1 MPTQANI
8 TVNSLENNPSVKAV
22 NIAGELDESN
32 LSEFE
37 TVVNPLINDVNNS
50 ILIFNLKGLEFI
62 SSKVIGQFAAL
73 YTTLSHAQ
81 RKLILTDLNQTI
93 TDIIT
98 LVGLNQM
105 ITIYPTFEEAVQAIS
120 APASEQPP
128 TT

>member
-1 MPTQANI
+1 
-8 TVNSLENNPSVKAV
+8 
-22 NIAGELDESN
+22 
-32 LSEFE
+32 
-37 TVVNPLINDVNNS
+37 
-50 ILIFNLKGLEFI
+50 
-62 SSKVIGQFAAL
+62 
-73 YTTLSHAQ
+73 
-81 RKLILTDLNQTI
+81 LILTDLNQTI